1 MAVNINVKF
10 YDRDYYLEK
19 LDDPAHMKLH
29 EHQDE
34 KKIKWHCNHGEFEI
48 DFHGKNPFNEEDDS
62 NFKSENKKIEKDVDV
77 EKHRE
82 RKVYAYSIGPQNP
95 TGEQKKA
102 DPGLIVW
109 P

>member
-1 MAVNINVKF
+1 MARNINVKF
-10 YDRDYYLEK
+10 HDGDYYCQK
-19 LDDPAHMKLH
+19 HDDPAHMKLH

-62 NFKSENKKIEKDVDV
+62 NFKSVNRKVEEDVKDH
-77 EKHRE
+77 EE
-82 RKVYAYSIGPQNP
+82 RKVYAYSIGSQNP
-95 TGEQKKA
+95 TGEQKKV
-102 DPGLIVW
+102 DPSLIIQ